1 MSSIGSIGRGRNM
14 ADKTMPVS
22 VEPSIATADAD
33 IFDVSQR
40 ADVPQLRRHAVG
52 IWGVLFLTVTGS
64 APISAML
71 FNTPLV
77 TGYGNGL
84 GAPAA
89 FLFATVVLS
98 IFSVGYVAMSRKVT
112 TAGGFYS
119 YISHGLGRELGLG
132 TGFAAVVAY
141 SVFEA
146 SLAGGFAYF
155 LQLKLAQIGQSTGL
169 SWLGYIQWPWLALF
183 MVVVISLITY
193 FDIRITARILGVF
206 LVGEVVFLLIFDLFM
221 LARGLTTS
229 TALTLEAINPIKAFQ
244 GFPATGAL
252 AAGIPAIGLF
262 FAFWS
267 WVGFEMA
274 PNYGE
279 ESRDPKR
286 IVPMAMYISVIGLGV
301 FYTITSW
308 APFAGYHT
316 LNDAIAQAQSNAA
329 QYYLGPAQ
337 QYIALGVDQGL
348 SILIITGSFAGCMAV
363 HNTAG
368 RYFYSLGREKVLPV
382 ALGKTHPRW
391 KSPHIA
397 SITQSVLAAVI
408 VVLFAILGGRDNP
421 STQAY
426 LELYGLM
433 AVMGV
438 IVILAVQALVSVAI
452 LRYFWLHHGTEVHW
466 WSTVLAP
473 VISFVGQAVVL
484 FLLIQNFG
492 FIAGAF
498 RLANFLVPLDLAI
511 FAIGIG
517 LAFYLKASQPEKY
530 KTLGRLIH
538 EDL

>member
-1 MSSIGSIGRGRNM
+1 M
-14 ADKTMPVS
+14 ADPTVGT
-22 VEPSIATADAD
+22 VEPLAQAGADV
-33 IFDVSQR
+33 FDVSTR
-40 ADVPQLRRHAVG
+40 ADVPMLRKHAVG
-52 IWGVLFLTVTGS
+52 IAGVLFLTVTGS

-77 TGYGNGL
+77 VGYGNGL
-84 GAPAA
+84 GAPAS
-89 FLFATVVLS
+89 FLFATIVLT
-98 IFSVGYVAMSRKVT
+98 IFSVGYVAMARKVT

-146 SLAGGFAYF
+146 SLCGGFAYF
-155 LQLKLAQIGQSTGL
+155 LQLGLTNFGALTGL
-169 SWLGYIQWPWLALF
+169 HFLGYIQWPWLALF

-221 LARGLTTS
+221 LARGFTTS
-229 TALTLEAINPIKAFQ
+229 TAFTLEAINPVKAFQ

-286 IVPMAMYISVIGLGV
+286 IVPMAMYISVVGLGI
-301 FYTITSW
+301 FYIITSW
-308 APFAGYHT
+308 APLAGYSN
-316 LNDAIAQAQSNAA
+316 LGAAIAQAQGDPAH
-329 QYYLGPAQ
+329 YYLGPAS
-337 QYIALGVDQGL
+337 QYAVVGVSQLL
-348 SILIITGSFAGCMAV
+348 SILIITGSFACGMAF
-363 HNTAG
+363 HNTAA
-368 RYFYSLGREKVLPV
+368 RYFYSLGRERVLPA
-382 ALGKTHPRW
+382 ALGRTHPRW
-391 KSPHIA
+391 KSPHVA
-397 SITQSVLAAVI
+397 SITQSVIAAAI
-408 VVLFAILGGRDNP
+408 VVLFAIFGGRDNP
-421 STQAY
+421 TQQAY

-452 LRYFWLHHGTEVHW
+452 LRYFWQHHGTEVHW

-473 VISFVGQAVVL
+473 IISFFGQAVVL
-484 FLLIQNFG
+484 YLLIQNFG
-492 FIAGAF
+492 FIAGTF
-498 RLANFLVPLDLAI
+498 RLANFLVPIDLAI
-511 FAIGIG
+511 FAVGIG
-517 LAFYLKASQPEKY
+517 LAFYLKSSQPDKY

-538 EDL
+538 ENL

>member
-1 MSSIGSIGRGRNM
+1 M
-14 ADKTMPVS
+14 ADKTVGT
-22 VEPSIATADAD
+22 VEPLAQAEAD

-40 ADVPQLRRHAVG
+40 TDVPQLRKHAVG
-52 IWGVLFLTVTGS
+52 LAGVLFLTVTGS

-77 TGYGNGL
+77 VGFGNGL
-84 GAPAA
+84 GAPAS
-89 FLFATVVLS
+89 FIFATIILTV
-98 IFSVGYVAMSRKVT
+98 FSVGYIAMSRKVT

-132 TGFAAVVAY
+132 SGFGAVVAY

-146 SLAGGFAYF
+146 SLCGGFAFF
-155 LQLKLAQIGQSTGL
+155 LNQKLSQIGTATGAG
-169 SWLGYIQWPWLALF
+169 WLNGIQWPYLALL
-183 MVVVISLITY
+183 MVLLISLITY
-193 FDIRITARILGVF
+193 FDIRISARVLGIF
-206 LVGEVVFLLIFDLFM
+206 LVGEILFLLIFDAFM
-221 LARGLTTS
+221 IARGATTS
-229 TALTLEAINPIKAFQ
+229 TALTLEALNPVKAFQ
-244 GFPATGAL
+244 GFPAIGTL

-286 IVPMAMYISVIGLGV
+286 IVPRAMYISVVGLGI
-301 FYTITSW
+301 FYILTSW
-308 APFAGYHT
+308 APFAGYAT
-316 LNDAIAQAQSNAA
+316 LKDVIAQAQGNAA
-329 QYYLGPAQ
+329 QFYLGPAQ
-337 QYIALGVDQGL
+337 QYIGLGVDQAL
-348 SILIITGSFAGCMAV
+348 SILIITGSFACGMAF
-363 HNTAG
+363 HNTAC
-368 RYFYSLGREKVLPV
+368 RYFYSLGRERVLPS

-397 SITQSVLAAVI
+397 SITQSVIAAVI
-408 VVLFAILGGRDNP
+408 VVLFGVIGGSNNP
-421 STQAY
+421 SQQAY

-452 LRYFWLHHGTEVHW
+452 LVYFWQHHGDEVHW

-473 VISFVGQAVVL
+473 VISFLGQAVVL

-492 FIAGAF
+492 FIAGSF
-498 RLANFLVPLDLAI
+498 RLANYLVPIDVVI
-511 FAIGIG
+511 FAAGIG
-517 LAFYLKASQPEKY
+517 
-530 KTLGRLIH
+530 
-538 EDL
+538 

>member
-1 MSSIGSIGRGRNM
+1 M
-14 ADKTMPVS
+14 ADQSVA
-22 VEPSIATADAD
+22 VEPLAQAEAD
-33 IFDVSQR
+33 IFDVSKR
-40 ADVPQLRRHAVG
+40 ADVPMLRKHAVG
-52 IWGVLFLTVTGS
+52 LAGVLFLTVTGS

-77 TGYGNGL
+77 VGYGNGL

-89 FLFATVVLS
+89 FIFATVILT

-119 YISHGLGRELGLG
+119 YISHGLGREVGLG
-132 TGFAAVVAY
+132 SGFAAVVAY

-146 SLAGGFAYF
+146 SLCGGFAFF
-155 LQLKLAQIGQSTGL
+155 LNQKLSQIGTATGAG
-169 SWLGYIQWPWLALF
+169 WLNGIQWPYLALL
-183 MVVVISLITY
+183 MVVIISAITY
-193 FDIRITARILGVF
+193 FDIRITARLLGIF
-206 LVGEVVFLLIFDLFM
+206 LIGEVVFLLIFDAAM
-221 LARGLTTS
+221 IVRGVTTT
-229 TALTLEAINPIKAFQ
+229 TAFTIDALNPVKAFQ
-244 GFPATGAL
+244 GFGASGSLVAGL
-252 AAGIPAIGLF
+252 ASIGLF

-308 APFAGYHT
+308 APFAGYNT
-316 LNDAIAQAQSNAA
+316 LNDAITQAQSNAA

-337 QYIALGVDQGL
+337 QYIALGVDQAL
-348 SILIITGSFAGCMAV
+348 SILIITGSFACGMAF
-363 HNTAG
+363 HNTAC
-368 RYFYSLGREKVLPV
+368 RYFYSLGREKVLPT
-382 ALGKTHPRW
+382 ALGNTHPRW

-397 SITQSVLAAVI
+397 SITQSVIAAVI
-408 VVLFAILGGRDNP
+408 VVLFAIFGGRDNP
-421 STQAY
+421 ITQAY

-473 VISFVGQAVVL
+473 IISFVGQAVVL

-498 RLANFLVPLDLAI
+498 RLANYLVPIDLVI
-511 FAIGIG
+511 FAVGIG
-517 LAFYLKASQPEKY
+517 LAFYLKQSQPEKY

-538 EDL
+538 ENL